1 MRSLHHR
8 YLEHINGLA
17 INENFPVYYYS
28 YFKYNNEQKG
38 FEDSVLDKTR
48 VRRFIEVISFNVYV
62 VIKSLLNYFRNNGIR
77 VNLFSKR
84 VVFYENDKY
93 LDVTDNIL
101 QNVSGRKTY
110 LINRASFINE
120 HLKINVGL
128 FSEIYNQIKLWRG
141 LKHTLRDDLYT
152 VLRYIFYRELINI
165 SLMKSSVKDIRGEFL
180 YTTNYVSEISIILGE
195 RFSKVVAFKRG
206 ITGIG
211 PELSAIGVDVL
222 FVKDYIEESLFCKF
236 RWSDKTKVRV
246 ANFYSEFNN
255 SVPSS
260 IELLPDSLLFLTQPC
275 SQYFNEQQQIKELQ
289 YLADTCCVYELV
301 LIIKPHPNDNFNYS
315 RWVNEDRRT
324 REIIVEYDLNVALH
338 RAEYAVTKFS
348 GTGIYFDQLGKPL
361 FLLERFHDYPQAK
374 NYYRI
379 AEVGFFVPD
388 NLSPHSFASL
398 IRSKSKGDSKEIL
411 KKPDLNEFKDI
422 WQ

>member
-236 RWSDKTKVRV
+236 RWS
-246 ANFYSEFNN
+246 NY
-255 SVPSS
+255 
-260 IELLPDSLLFLTQPC
+260 
-275 SQYFNEQQQIKELQ
+275 QIH
-289 YLADTCCVYELV
+289 
-301 LIIKPHPNDNFNYS
+301 LI
-315 RWVNEDRRT
+315 
-324 REIIVEYDLNVALH
+324 
-338 RAEYAVTKFS
+338 
-348 GTGIYFDQLGKPL
+348 
-361 FLLERFHDYPQAK
+361 
-374 NYYRI
+374 
-379 AEVGFFVPD
+379 
-388 NLSPHSFASL
+388 
-398 IRSKSKGDSKEIL
+398 
-411 KKPDLNEFKDI
+411 
-422 WQ
+422 